1 MEICIFYSWQSK
13 YRENC
18 DKIIG
23 KALNDAI
30 KEINKEQDDYHY
42 YIERGGGDVL
52 GAEHIDN
59 NIDEIINTRADLA
72 FVDFTH
78 NGVIPQQ
85 NPESGEWV
93 KQKCLPNTNAALRM
107 VN

>member
-52 GAEHIDN
+52 YRRYAHQEDLGSD
-59 NIDEIINTRADLA
+59 ADTAGHREVALA
-72 FVDFTH
+72 PCQGQD
-78 NGVIPQQ
+78 G
-85 NPESGEWV
+85 
-93 KQKCLPNTNAALRM
+93 
-107 VN
+107 

>member
-30 KEINKEQDDYHY
+30 KELNKEQDDYHY
-42 YIERGGGDVL
+42 YIEPSLSFLPPAVL
-52 GAEHIDN
+52 TTASARTCPVG
-59 NIDEIINTRADLA
+59 
-72 FVDFTH
+72 
-78 NGVIPQQ
+78 
-85 NPESGEWV
+85 
-93 KQKCLPNTNAALRM
+93 KCTP
-107 VN
+107 